1 MDLIKL
7 IIRNVFRH
15 RLRSILTLVG
25 VAIAMCA
32 FGILR
37 TLVGAWYMGVEAS
50 AADRLVVR
58 NKISLIYSLPLAY
71 RTKILQVRG
80 VTGIAYGSWYGGIY
94 KDKKNFFPQ
103 LAVSGSEYLD
113 LFPEFLLPRE
123 VKLNFDKQ
131 RNAAIAGRKTAER
144 YGWKVG
150 DVIPLQGTI
159 YPGSVELVLSGI
171 YKGARKTADE
181 TVFFFRYDYLN
192 EQSKKV
198 LPERTDRVGWYLV
211 RIDDPGR
218 SAEISREIDA
228 LFESSL
234 AETRTETE
242 KAFQMG
248 FVSMTEAIL
257 GAIRIIS
264 IVVIAIILL
273 VLANTM
279 AMTARERSGEYAV
292 LKTMGFGPRFLSLL
306 IGGESVAIALLGGA
320 AGALM
325 TFPAGRA
332 LQVQLRSFLPV
343 FEVTS
348 ATLMLILGTSL
359 LVGLAAAIPPV
370 LTVTRIGI
378 AEGLRHV
385 G

>member
-15 RLRSILTLVG
+15 RLRSTLTFVG

-32 FGILR
+32 FGVLR
-37 TLVGAWYMGVEAS
+37 TLVDAWYVGVESS

-80 VTGIAYGSWYGGIY
+80 VTGLAYGSWYGGIY
-94 KDKKNFFPQ
+94 KDKKNFFGQ
-103 LAVSGSEYLD
+103 IAISGSEYLE
-113 LFPEFLLPRE
+113 LFPEFILSKAE
-123 VKLNFDKQ
+123 KLKFDKQ
-131 RNAAIAGRKTAER
+131 RNAAIAGRQTVER

-159 YPGSVELVLSGI
+159 YPGNIELVLAGI
-171 YKGARKTADE
+171 YEGARRTADE
-181 TVFFFRYDYLN
+181 TAFFFRYDYLN
-192 EQSKKV
+192 EHSKKV
-198 LPERTDRVGWYLV
+198 FPERTDRVGWYLV
-211 RIDDPGR
+211 RIDDPHR

-234 AETRTETE
+234 AETLTETE

-279 AMTARERSGEYAV
+279 AMTARERSGEFAV
-292 LKTMGFGPRFLSLL
+292 LKTMGFGPGFLFLL
-306 IGGESVAIALLGGA
+306 IAGESVAIALLGGA

-325 TFPAGRA
+325 TFPAGKA
-332 LQVQLRSFLPV
+332 LLAQLQLPV
-343 FEVTS
+343 FEVRST
-348 ATLMLILGTSL
+348 TMMLILAASL

-370 LTVTRIGI
+370 LRVTRIGI